1 MEELKKLVKNH
12 ALGNPVRLGV
22 MVFLLPRRKALFKD
36 LLKVLE
42 VTPGNLDFHLKILEK
57 EGYIRIYKVFAG
69 RPRTIVEATDD
80 GITKT
85 RQFLRI
91 LRALVSE

>member
-22 MVFLLPRRKALFKD
+22 MVFLIPRRKALFKD

-57 EGYIRIYKVFAG
+57 EGYVKIYKVFAD
-69 RPRTIVEATDD
+69 RPRTIVEATDE
-80 GITKT
+80 GVAKTKE
-85 RQFLRI
+85 FLRT
-91 LRALVSE
+91 LMVLVSK